1 MFPRLELTLNRA
13 KSARSGIWSVGK
25 QREWTWGCNI
35 SENFSITSCFS
46 LHTEICLLSLQ
57 SCLILL
63 LLGNCERQLLA
74 KSYSGT
80 KSRPVMQ
87 HHQQIG
93 SVCWKGWNAVQNYP
107 WGPGGISDA
116 TSVSGRVVEG
126 FSRNCTNNV
135 LYFNIQIAHWNIVYI
150 NVLVVEGFSRGC
162 GVPLESVLKPRKSFP
177 LDQPCPLGLRDAVLW
192 HQHHRCRHHYY
203 HHNHHHH
210 HKQISLLCSFSFV
223 MEHKKWKS
231 KYR

>member
-1 MFPRLELTLNRA
+1 MKSAAVGNPQSASQWQRIDAPISVMFPRLKLTLNRA

-35 SENFSITSCFS
+35 SVNFSITSCFS

-93 SVCWKGWNAVQNYP
+93 LVFWKGWNAVQNYLWVFLP
-107 WGPGGISDA
+107 FLLLIFLSRESLRPNQ
-116 TSVSGRVVEG
+116 EG
-126 FSRNCTNNV
+126 FQMQLHWVVGCTVLIMYYISTSR
-135 LYFNIQIAHWNIVYI
+135 
-150 NVLVVEGFSRGC
+150 
-162 GVPLESVLKPRKSFP
+162 
-177 LDQPCPLGLRDAVLW
+177 
-192 HQHHRCRHHYY
+192 
-203 HHNHHHH
+203 
-210 HKQISLLCSFSFV
+210 
-223 MEHKKWKS
+223 
-231 KYR
+231 

>member
-1 MFPRLELTLNRA
+1 MKSAAVGNPQDASQWQRIDAPISVMFPRLKRTLNRA

-63 LLGNCERQLLA
+63 LLGNCERLLLA

-87 HHQQIG
+87 NHQQIG
-93 SVCWKGWNAVQNYP
+93 LVCWKGWNAVQNYP
-107 WGPGGISDA
+107 WGPGEISDA
-116 TSVSGRVVEG
+116 TSMSDRVVEG
-126 FSRNCTNNV
+126 FSRSCTNNV
-135 LYFNIQIAHWNIVYI
+135 L
-150 NVLVVEGFSRGC
+150 
-162 GVPLESVLKPRKSFP
+162 
-177 LDQPCPLGLRDAVLW
+177 
-192 HQHHRCRHHYY
+192 
-203 HHNHHHH
+203 
-210 HKQISLLCSFSFV
+210 
-223 MEHKKWKS
+223 
-231 KYR
+231 KYSID